1 MPHLPDDDGYAP
13 PLKVL
18 RKRLN
23 GVYREDYGLSG
34 PTRRYILMV
43 ALLVG
48 LASIPTLAVV
58 TAGTSEIAGNQRDG
72 AMDAPFLP
80 PPATGP
86 VRPSPDPGNHSRY
99 DGPERSPTLS
109 GTTSPPGVS
118 PTVRTG
124 DGLPAIPD
132 LPTVPADPPP
142 SDVDHGA
149 ASRPVTAFPTVPGL
163 PVVPDEEPADD
174 WAGGPLGRRAP
185 QAGDGGIWDSPEF
198 PEVPADSPEI
208 PAVPEVPTD
217 SPDVPEVPAD
227 SLDVPEVPA
236 DSPDVPEVPAESPEP
251 AEPLAPTGAADSPPS
266 ADGPGSPPSADGA
279 DDQTSAGDWSPSD
292 NSDSSD
298 DADSAGEA
306 SGRDPSDNSDDS
318 SHHECEAAL
327 RSTVLDRRRS
337 RSRSSRR
344 SAVTERPH
352 INAARV
358 VAYSYG
364 DSRNVRRSMSQ
375 PRSDENRI
383 TNRPYRGHH
392 RAEHT
397 RHDEN
402 TPARHRSSRVGR
414 HHADP
419 ADAHHLNHR

>member
-48 LASIPTLAVV
+48 LASIPTLAVI
-58 TAGTSEIAGNQRDG
+58 TAGTSEIAGNKRNG

-86 VRPSPDPGNHSRY
+86 VRPSPTPKNHLGYDDPR
-99 DGPERSPTLS
+99 RSPTLS
-109 GTTSPPGVS
+109 GTPSPTHPGVS
-118 PTVRTG
+118 PSDRTG
-124 DGLPAIPD
+124 DSLPAVPGLPP
-132 LPTVPADPPP
+132 VPADPPP
-142 SDVDHGA
+142 SPSDVDA
-149 ASRPVTAFPTVPGL
+149 PADPDRDAVSRPAAPFPTVPGL
-163 PVVPDEEPADD
+163 PEVPDEDWDAPLARRAPAAPADD
-174 WAGGPLGRRAP
+174 LWNA
-185 QAGDGGIWDSPEF
+185 PEF
-198 PEVPADSPEI
+198 PRI
-208 PAVPEVPTD
+208 PDT
-217 SPDVPEVPAD
+217 
-227 SLDVPEVPA
+227 
-236 DSPDVPEVPAESPEP
+236 PEP
-251 AEPLAPTGAADSPPS
+251 AGSAEPGH
-266 ADGPGSPPSADGA
+266 
-279 DDQTSAGDWSPSD
+279 PSD
-292 NSDSSD
+292 EAEPTDAEDDEPSGSDRSSSDNPDSSD
-298 DADSAGEA
+298 DADSSDGSWDA
-306 SGRDPSDNSDDS
+306 DPPGDEPDQNSSYHDSSSHDS
-318 SHHECEAAL
+318 SHHECEAVL
-327 RSTVLDRRRS
+327 RSTVIDRRRS

-352 INAARV
+352 VNAARV
-358 VAYSYG
+358 VAYNYG
-364 DSRNVRRSMSQ
+364 DSRNVRRSMTQ

-402 TPARHRSSRVGR
+402 TPARQRSSRVGR
-414 HHADP
+414 HHADS
-419 ADAHHLNHR
+419 AGEHRLNHR